1 MLEVTSIQMA
11 VQARVYRKN
20 IIPVDNKGE
29 LHVQNYKL

>member
-1 MLEVTSIQMA
+1 MFEPWSTKAA
-11 VQARVYRKN
+11 VQACVYRKN